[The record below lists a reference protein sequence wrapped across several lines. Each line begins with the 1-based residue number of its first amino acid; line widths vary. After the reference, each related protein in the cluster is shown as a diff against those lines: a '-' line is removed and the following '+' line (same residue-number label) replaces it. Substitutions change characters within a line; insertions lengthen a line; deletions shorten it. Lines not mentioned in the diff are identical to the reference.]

1 MIMKLLVKTLAVLAV
16 LASPALAD
24 GPRSIIVMDGSGS
37 MWGQIDGRAKLEI
50 ARETVATVLGSIP
63 ADQEL
68 GLMAYG
74 HREKGNCSDIEL
86 VVPPA
91 PGTGAEIAAQVGKM
105 RFLGKTPLSESVR
118 RAAEALRYGEEAAT
132 VVLVTDGLETCNA
145 DPCALGR
152 ELEAAGL
159 NFTAHVI
166 GFGLTKAEGAQVAC
180 LATETGGQYLQA
192 SDADA
197 LADALSATVTAKL
210 PAPQPLPVPEP
221 VPSLPTASLSAPDTA
236 PAGTVMRVAFE
247 GPHEEFDYIHILDAK
262 GERKAEKVV
271 EQAPYV
277 DIRLPFE
284 IGAYEIAY
292 SYRSSD
298 IIARK
303 ALTIVEAPA
312 SLNAPE
318 TAPAGAT
325 IAVEWT
331 GPAAQ
336 FDYINLL
343 DAAGARVAEAA
354 IGDENPVML
363 GLPFMTGDFMLTYL
377 FEGQEVIVSRPITL
391 TEAPVSISAPEMAQ
405 AGTEVAITWVGP
417 NATYDN
423 IQLYRQADEERI
435 SYQYLGETNQLT
447 FTMPDEPGIYEFR
460 YRFGDAETILVQPI
474 TVTLDKVEAAPSAG
488 GLLIVPVQI
497 TAPAGFAQQPIQWSA
512 EPLDP
517 HPFAP
522 EALAMPEA
530 LAGPWT
536 AELYPGRWRIYG
548 EAPAGAT
555 AGQGFAAD
563 ITVTADAGQSF
574 DIPLAP
580 FETMGMGEDL
590 PSGDTV
596 AVTIK
601 AEGYDG
607 LVDWSAMPE
616 GGTQDDRL
624 ADTVANGWQ
633 TTLIPGQWAFFGMAA
648 DATFF
653 GRVTIAAGQTDYVIP
668 REGPVDPAQ
677 ASDDVAYRC
686 DAAPSCRVN
695 DAQTGLGFAL
705 PAGWFTD
712 FPHFYE
718 TAAGVSASQ
727 PTIAFMT
734 AVGDRIELNPIRWS
748 AQNGTCLDTAAGQ
761 LCHWADATE
770 AVIKAHTAIAASLT
784 FTPTRQDITI
794 PGIRL
799 DLTPEVAAALR
810 AKLLGEN

>member
-1 MIMKLLVKTLAVLAV
+1 MTMKLQSLKALTVLAA
-16 LASPALAD
+16 LTAPALAD
-24 GPRSIIVMDGSGS
+24 APKTMIVMDGSGS

-50 ARETVATVLGSIP
+50 ARETVSKVLGALP
-63 ADQEL
+63 AGQEL

-74 HREKGNCSDIEL
+74 HRAKGQCEDIEL
-86 VVPPA
+86 IVPPA
-91 PGTGAEIAAQVGKM
+91 QGMGPEIAAQVNKM

-197 LADALSATVTAKL
+197 LTDALSATVTAKL

-221 VPSLPTASLSAPDTA
+221 TPVLPTASLSAPDTA

-262 GERKAEKVV
+262 GERQAEKVV
-271 EQAPYV
+271 EEAPYV

-284 IGAYEIAY
+284 VGAYEIAY

-303 ALTIVEAPA
+303 ALTIAEAPV
-312 SLNAPE
+312 SLKAPE

-343 DAAGARVAEAA
+343 DAAGERVAEAA

-363 GLPFMTGDFMLTYL
+363 GLPFLTGDFTLTYL
-377 FEGQEVIVSRPITL
+377 FQSQEVIFSRPIAL

-405 AGTEVAITWVGP
+405 VGTEVAITWVGP

-423 IQLYRQADEERI
+423 IQLYRQADDERI
-435 SYQYLGETNQLT
+435 TYQYLGETNQLI
-447 FTMPDEPGIYEFR
+447 FAMPDEPGIYEFR
-460 YRFGDAETILVQPI
+460 YRFWDATTIFVQPI
-474 TVTLDKVEAAPSAG
+474 VVTLDKVEAAPTNG
-488 GLLIVPVQI
+488 GLTIVPVQI
-497 TAPAGFAQQPIQWSA
+497 VAPADFAQQPIQWSA

-517 HPFAP
+517 HPLAP

-530 LAGPWT
+530 LAGTWA

-548 EAPAGAT
+548 EAPAGVT
-555 AGQGFAAD
+555 AGKGFAAD

-574 DIPLAP
+574 EIPLTP
-580 FETMGMGEDL
+580 FETMGMGEDAPMAGGPVPIKIKGEYEGL
-590 PSGDTV
+590 FTRWQATSASGQVTLVLGSELEQQGWDTALDAGRWLIEGFSEGSETQLYAAVVDV
-596 AVTIK
+596 A
-601 AEGYDG
+601 AEGPREITVQRTSGTSETPIALPNDELAESHCAG
-607 LVDWSAMPE
+607 AVACHHADKA
-616 GGTQDDRL
+616 GGVQYL
-624 ADTVANGWQ
+624 LLPGW
-633 TTLIPGQWAFFGMAA
+633 
-648 DATFF
+648 
-653 GRVTIAAGQTDYVIP
+653 AAG
-668 REGPVDPAQ
+668 
-677 ASDDVAYRC
+677 S
-686 DAAPSCRVN
+686 AAR
-695 DAQTGLGFAL
+695 
-705 PAGWFTD
+705 
-712 FPHFYE
+712 YE
-718 TAAGVSASQ
+718 TAGGVAAENPSAE
-727 PTIAFMT
+727 FY
-734 AVGDRIELNPIRWS
+734 VGLPF
-748 AQNGTCLDTAAGQ
+748 A
-761 LCHWADATE
+761 
-770 AVIKAHTAIAASLT
+770 
-784 FTPTRQDITI
+784 
-794 PGIRL
+794 
-799 DLTPEVAAALR
+799 VAAALNPR
-810 AKLLGEN
+810 QWDGMLGPCSEIELGRLCSMTDADPAAIALLTTSLRPL